1 MGNKGVNMGIKR
13 IELYEFSEHAAE
25 QLKSRFKT
33 ERNNWKN
40 WLTSFN
46 MDAEMVKMQNNGTQV
61 WRSGEVGMV
70 INPHSKVIV
79 TVYHIFSNDFPDE
92 LKTDLAKA
100 AQRLKMDHISA
111 FSHDV
116 YRDSAKFAYLSYDTS
131 EEDADNFYKM
141 TVERIRDLE
150 HKADE
155 SIKYIEGLN
164 QLIVL
169 KNDVVEEVE

>member
-1 MGNKGVNMGIKR
+1 MGIKK
-13 IELYEFSEHAAE
+13 IEDYEMSNHAE
-25 QLKSRFKT
+25 QQLQARFKT
-33 ERNNWKN
+33 LKNNWRN
-40 WLTSFN
+40 WLTKFN
-46 MDAEMVKMQNNGTQV
+46 MDAEMVKMQNDGTQV
-61 WRSGEVGMV
+61 WHSGEVGMV

-111 FSHDV
+111 FSHDI

-150 HKADE
+150 HKAEE

-169 KNDVVEEVE
+169 KNDVTEEVE

>member
-1 MGNKGVNMGIKR
+1 MGIKKV
-13 IELYEFSEHAAE
+13 ELYELSHPADQ
-25 QLKSRFKT
+25 QLQSRFKT
-33 ERNNWKN
+33 LKNNWRN
-40 WLTSFN
+40 WLTQFN
-46 MDAEMVKMQNNGTQV
+46 MDAELVKMQNDGTQV
-61 WRSGEVGMV
+61 WHSGEVGMV

-92 LKTDLAKA
+92 LKTDLAQA
-100 AQRLKMDHISA
+100 AKRLKMDHISA

-116 YRDSAKFAYLSYDTS
+116 YRDSAKFAYLAYDTS

-155 SIKYIEGLN
+155 STKSIEGLN

-169 KNDVVEEVE
+169 KNDVAEEIE

>member
-1 MGNKGVNMGIKR
+1 MGIKK
-13 IELYEFSEHAAE
+13 IEDYEMSNHAE
-25 QLKSRFKT
+25 QQLQARFKT
-33 ERNNWKN
+33 LKNNWRN
-40 WLTSFN
+40 WLTKFN
-46 MDAEMVKMQNNGTQV
+46 MDAEMVKMQNDGTQV
-61 WRSGEVGMV
+61 WHSGEVGMV

-92 LKTDLAKA
+92 LKADLAEA
-100 AQRLKMDHISA
+100 AQRLKIEHISA

-116 YRDSAKFAYLSYDTS
+116 YLDSAKFAYLAYDTS

-164 QLIVL
+164 QLIIL

>member
-1 MGNKGVNMGIKR
+1 MGIKK
-13 IELYEFSEHAAE
+13 IEDYEMSNHAE
-25 QLKSRFKT
+25 QQLQARFKT
-33 ERNNWKN
+33 LKNNWRN
-40 WLTSFN
+40 WLTQFN
-46 MDAEMVKMQNNGTQV
+46 TDAELVKMQNDGTQV
-61 WRSGEVGMV
+61 WHNGEVGMV

-92 LKTDLAKA
+92 LKTDLAEA
-100 AQRLKMDHISA
+100 AQRLKMEHISS
-111 FSHDV
+111 FSNGV
-116 YRDSAKFAYLSYDTS
+116 YRDSAKFAYMAFDTS

-150 HKADE
+150 QKADE

-169 KNDVVEEVE
+169 KDDVADSAD

>member
-1 MGNKGVNMGIKR
+1 MGIKKV
-13 IELYEFSEHAAE
+13 ELYELSHHADQ
-25 QLKSRFKT
+25 QLQSRFKT
-33 ERNNWKN
+33 LKNNWRN
-40 WLTSFN
+40 WLTQFN
-46 MDAEMVKMQNNGTQV
+46 MDAELVKMQNDGTQV
-61 WRSGEVGMV
+61 WHSGEVGMV

-92 LKTDLAKA
+92 LKIDLAEA

-116 YRDSAKFAYLSYDTS
+116 YRDSAKFTYLAYDTS

-155 SIKYIEGLN
+155 STKYIGGLN

-169 KNDVVEEVE
+169 KNDVAEEIE

>member
-1 MGNKGVNMGIKR
+1 
-13 IELYEFSEHAAE
+13 
-25 QLKSRFKT
+25 
-33 ERNNWKN
+33 
-40 WLTSFN
+40 
-46 MDAEMVKMQNNGTQV
+46 
-61 WRSGEVGMV
+61 
-70 INPHSKVIV
+70 V

-111 FSHDV
+111 FSHDI

-164 QLIVL
+164 QLIAL
-169 KNDVVEEVE
+169 KNDVAEEVD

>member
-1 MGNKGVNMGIKR
+1 MGIKKV
-13 IELYEFSEHAAE
+13 ELYELSHHADQ
-25 QLKSRFKT
+25 QLQSRFKT
-33 ERNNWKN
+33 LKNNWRN
-40 WLTSFN
+40 WLTQFN
-46 MDAEMVKMQNNGTQV
+46 MDAELVKMQNDGTQV
-61 WRSGEVGMV
+61 WHSGEVGMV

-92 LKTDLAKA
+92 LKTDLAEA

-111 FSHDV
+111 FSHDI
-116 YRDSAKFAYLSYDTS
+116 YRDSAKFAYLAYDTS

-155 SIKYIEGLN
+155 STKYIGGLN

-169 KNDVVEEVE
+169 KNDVAEEIK

>member
-1 MGNKGVNMGIKR
+1 MGIKK
-13 IELYEFSEHAAE
+13 IEQYELSIHAE
-25 QLKSRFKT
+25 DQMKERFKT
-33 ERNNWKN
+33 LKNNWRN
-40 WLTSFN
+40 WLNQFN
-46 MDAEMVKMQNNGTQV
+46 MDAELIKTQNNGTQV
-61 WRSGEVGMV
+61 WHSGEVGMV

-111 FSHDV
+111 FSHDI

-169 KNDVVEEVE
+169 KNDVAEEVD

>member
-1 MGNKGVNMGIKR
+1 MGIKK
-13 IELYEFSEHAAE
+13 IEQYELSIHAEAQMKE
-25 QLKSRFKT
+25 RFKT
-33 ERNNWKN
+33 LKNNWRN
-40 WLTSFN
+40 WLNQFN
-46 MDAEMVKMQNNGTQV
+46 MDAELIKPQKDGTQV
-61 WRSGEVGMV
+61 WHSGEVGMV

-92 LKTDLAKA
+92 LKTDLAEV

-111 FSHDV
+111 FSHDI

-169 KNDVVEEVE
+169 KNDVAEEVD